1 MKKLTLL
8 LVIPLTIIA
17 FTFLTP
23 YSIVEVEDVD
33 NLFVLGY
40 PFIYEA
46 PAFHTSLASQFFILP
61 LLADLLIY
69 FTVVYI
75 IIALIN
81 RVRKINLPKFISI
94 PLLTIATLSLAI
106 KLFLMF
112 VLYNDNRYE
121 LMPSFEMKVLNTH
134 VGSPLT
140 LPRKLPPDNQ

>member
-23 YSIVEVEDVD
+23 YSIVEIIDYPDTV
-33 NLFVLGY
+33 VLGY

-46 PAFHTSLASQFFILP
+46 PAFHTSMASQFFILP

>member
-46 PAFHTSLASQFFILP
+46 PAFHTSMASQFFILP

-69 FTVVYI
+69 FTVLYI

-94 PLLTIATLSLAI
+94 PLLTTSYLLLTL
-106 KLFLMF
+106 KLLT
-112 VLYNDNRYE
+112 VSISARENTYTLN
-121 LMPSFEMKVLNTH
+121 PWFEMKVLSTH
-134 VGSPLT
+134 IGFPPATVSKLSPE
-140 LPRKLPPDNQ
+140 NQ